1 MQKILM
7 IEDDTELAE
16 ILSEYLQNFDFE
28 VSVADDPYLGISN
41 LKLEKFDLVILDLT
55 LPGIDG
61 LEV

>member
-28 VSVADDPYLGISN
+28 VSVADDP
-41 LKLEKFDLVILDLT
+41 
-55 LPGIDG
+55 
-61 LEV
+61 